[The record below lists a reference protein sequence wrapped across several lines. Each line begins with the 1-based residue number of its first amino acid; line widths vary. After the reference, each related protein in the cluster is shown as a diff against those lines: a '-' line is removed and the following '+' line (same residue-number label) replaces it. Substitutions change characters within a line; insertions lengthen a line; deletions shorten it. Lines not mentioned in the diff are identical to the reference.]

1 MNYFKVLDEQ
11 NLIRDAESYAI
22 LNMDKASIESAQ
34 ERKARLKKEK
44 EEINTLKNDVNDI
57 KILLNQIVDKL
68 NGS

>member
-1 MNYFKVLDEQ
+1 MNYLKVADEQ

-22 LNMDKASIESAQ
+22 LNTDKAAIESAK

-44 EEINTLKNDVNDI
+44 QELDTLKNDVNDI

-68 NGS
+68 NGA